1 VYDFENP
8 PPPAPNGRLFREE
21 LGFADDDLFILQ
33 PTRIVPRK
41 WIERAVEL
49 VSLMGLSRP
58 RLVISH
64 ESGDEGDLYAKR
76 VMEYAQRLGVELLYV
91 GDKVGTAHCFK
102 AICDKKYTIDDAYQ
116 NADLVTYPSG
126 YEGFG
131 NAFLESIYFKKPIVV
146 NRYSIFVEDIEP
158 CGFEVIPFESFVTS
172 EVVDRI
178 RSFLEPEH
186 LNRAVDTNYEVGKQ
200 YFSYEVL
207 ESKLLP
213 LIESF
218 R

>member
-1 VYDFENP
+1 M
-8 PPPAPNGRLFREE
+8 
-21 LGFADDDLFILQ
+21 DDI
-33 PTRIVPRK
+33 
-41 WIERAVEL
+41 
-49 VSLMGLSRP
+49 
-58 RLVISH
+58 
-64 ESGDEGDLYAKR
+64 
-76 VMEYAQRLGVELLYV
+76 
-91 GDKVGTAHCFK
+91 
-102 AICDKKYTIDDAYQ
+102 YQ

-131 NAFLESIYFKKPIVV
+131 NAFLEAIYFKKPIVV

-158 CGFEVIPFESFVTS
+158 CGFEVIPFESFVTQ

-178 RSFLEPEH
+178 KLFLERE
-186 LNRAVDTNYEVGKQ
+186 NSTDVAESNYELGKR

-207 ESKLLP
+207 EKKLLP